1 MDVCQSEKRVE
12 RQSRPEAR
20 VLVSADNKNGTTCRS
35 HTREVSSRYRSPT
48 PSAGGRRRSPS
59 PIASRTSSAST
70 VSVPNKAISTETK
83 RPSTLSLLPSPSPST
98 PVQDTTAEM
107 LLAARARRLSPSP
120 IGRRTSSTPT
130 VSVPKRA
137 ISTERKRP
145 STPSVPLSPSP
156 STPVRDT
163 TTEMLLAGSGRRR
176 SPSPIVSRTSST
188 STLTVP
194 KRAVSTERKSPS
206 TPALR
211 PSPSPSTPV
220 QDTIIEMPLA
230 SSGQRRSTSPIASRT
245 SSTSTVSVPKR
256 AISTERK
263 HPSSSSLRP
272 SPSLSTPVQDTS
284 IEMLSASSGQRRSPS
299 PTASRASSAST
310 VSVPKRAISTER
322 KRPSSP
328 SLRSSPSPSTPVQDT
343 TAEMLL
349 ASRKTASNKLP
360 ESLWPSTM
368 RNLSVSFQSDTISV
382 PVGNR
387 EKPISPTPSDRTL
400 RPSSNVALKGET
412 PSSGKLTSERKRSP
426 LKGKNSADQL
436 ENSKP
441 VDSLNARLRDQHRWP
456 STTSGKIS
464 NSLNRCDIT
473 DKMSKIS
480 SLSHTKMDARS
491 IRRLSLDALSK
502 PLHKSA
508 SDLLMLVSFDDSG
521 KEISYG
527 SILDDV
533 SLRRPGSSSSSDRT
547 SLLNAARAQ
556 LLSPKSRTP
565 SPSVSRGISQSR
577 SKAVNPPSRGSSPT
591 RVRPSSPSRQPQ
603 NSASIL
609 SFIADIKD
617 GKNAE
622 NVEDVHQLRLLYNRH
637 LQWQYT
643 NARTDAALH
652 SQKVKA
658 EKMLY
663 NVWRT
668 IADLWDSVE
677 EKRSELQQLR
687 LKLKLYSVLDN
698 QLTFLDEWASV
709 ERDHTNS
716 LTWTIQDLQA
726 STLRIPAAGGARADA
741 KTVKVALCSAVDVM
755 QALGSSLSSIL
766 PQVEGISCLVSELA
780 NLAALERAMLDEC
793 ESILGST
800 AALQVEEY
808 SLRTHLLQMKQS
820 WSNGEPAVFGY

>member
-1 MDVCQSEKRVE
+1 M
-12 RQSRPEAR
+12 
-20 VLVSADNKNGTTCRS
+20 
-35 HTREVSSRYRSPT
+35 
-48 PSAGGRRRSPS
+48 
-59 PIASRTSSAST
+59 
-70 VSVPNKAISTETK
+70 
-83 RPSTLSLLPSPSPST
+83 
-98 PVQDTTAEM
+98 
-107 LLAARARRLSPSP
+107 
-120 IGRRTSSTPT
+120 
-130 VSVPKRA
+130 
-137 ISTERKRP
+137 STERKRP

-156 STPVRDT
+156 KVPVRDT

-176 SPSPIVSRTSST
+176 SPSPSVNRTSST
-188 STLTVP
+188 LTLTVP
-194 KRAVSTERKSPS
+194 NRAISTERKSPS

-220 QDTIIEMPLA
+220 QDTTIEMPLA
-230 SSGQRRSTSPIASRT
+230 SSGQRHSTSPIASRT

-256 AISTERK
+256 AISTETK

-272 SPSLSTPVQDTS
+272 SPSPSTPVQNTS
-284 IEMLSASSGQRRSPS
+284 IEKLSASSGQRRSSS
-299 PTASRASSAST
+299 PTASRTSST
-310 VSVPKRAISTER
+310 VSLPKRAISTER

-328 SLRSSPSPSTPVQDT
+328 SLRPSSSPSTPVQDT
-343 TAEMLL
+343 TVEMLL

-368 RNLSVSFQSDTISV
+368 RSLSVSFQSDTISV
-382 PVGNR
+382 AVGNR
-387 EKPISPTPSDRTL
+387 EKPISHTPSDRTL
-400 RPSSNVALKGET
+400 RPSSNVAQKGEN
-412 PSSGKLTSERKRSP
+412 PSSGKLTPESKRSP
-426 LKGKNSADQL
+426 LKGKYSADQL

-441 VDSLNARLRDQHRWP
+441 VDSLNARLLDQHRWP
-456 STTSGKIS
+456 SITSGKIS
-464 NSLNRCDIT
+464 CSLNRCDIT

-491 IRRLSLDALSK
+491 IRRLSLDALTK

-508 SDLLMLVSFDDSG
+508 SDLLMLVSSDDSG

-565 SPSVSRGISQSR
+565 SSSVSRGISQSR
-577 SKAVNPPSRGSSPT
+577 SKAVNPLLEALVLLG
-591 RVRPSSPSRQPQ
+591 
-603 NSASIL
+603 
-609 SFIADIKD
+609 FIADIKD
-617 GKNAE
+617 GKKAE

-637 LQWQYT
+637 LQWLYT

-663 NVWRT
+663 NVWRA

-677 EKRSELQQLR
+677 EKRSDLQQLR
-687 LKLKLYSVLDN
+687 LRLKLYSVLDN
-698 QLTFLDEWASV
+698 QVLVLGNIRSIVGILRGTHGALAMLVNRMLKIFLIQIQPAQLTFLDEWASV

-716 LTWTIQDLQA
+716 ITWTIQDLQA
-726 STLRIPAAGGARADA
+726 STLRIPAAGGARADT
-741 KTVKVALCSAVDVM
+741 KTVKAALCSAVDVM

-766 PQVEGISCLVSELA
+766 PQTLLRSDWIASNLIPPCGRAFFLGGGTNYLVSELA
-780 NLAALERAMLDEC
+780 NLAAVERAMLDEC

-820 WSNGEPAVFGY
+820 WRNGEPSVFGY